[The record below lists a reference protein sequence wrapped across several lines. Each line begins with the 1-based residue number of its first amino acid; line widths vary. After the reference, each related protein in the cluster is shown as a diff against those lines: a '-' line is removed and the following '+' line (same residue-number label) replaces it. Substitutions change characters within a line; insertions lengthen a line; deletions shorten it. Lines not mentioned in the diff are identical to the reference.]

1 MRRIDTKFHIE
12 GEEILAS
19 NGVAIPEDEPLF
31 LLRARDHL
39 ATALLATYEAMCKN
53 DGCTDY
59 QLNGVCAVLEAF
71 REFREQHPERMK
83 QPGITRGL

>member
-19 NGVAIPEDEPLF
+19 NGVAIPDDEPLF

-39 ATALLATYEAMCKN
+39 ALPLLKEYQRLCIA
-53 DGCTDY
+53 DGCTDF
-59 QLNGVCAVLEAF
+59 QLNGIQAIIEVFTDF
-71 REFREQHPERMK
+71 RNEHPERMK